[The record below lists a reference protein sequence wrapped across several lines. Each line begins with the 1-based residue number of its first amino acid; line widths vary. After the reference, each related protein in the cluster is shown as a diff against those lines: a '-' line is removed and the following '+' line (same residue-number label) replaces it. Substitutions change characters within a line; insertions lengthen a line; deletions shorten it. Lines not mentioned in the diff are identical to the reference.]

1 MNETYYVKPPAERN
15 NNEERKGKK
24 IYNEWNGQKQKNET

>member
-1 MNETYYVKPPAERN
+1 MRETEKGEMNETYYVKPPAERN

-24 IYNEWNGQKQKNET
+24 IYNE